1 MAEGYLECPCCGDV
15 GAEPDKDGWYY
26 DGQSLTCGCVGMV
39 CVEET
44 DAAWINNF
52 DEPCPCGASG
62 VMVPHPECPA
72 DGERRSREGE

>member
-1 MAEGYLECPCCGDV
+1 V

-44 DAAWINNF
+44 GAAWINNF
-52 DEPCPCGASG
+52 DEPCPCGAARG
-62 VMVPHPECPA
+62 KE
-72 DGERRSREGE
+72 